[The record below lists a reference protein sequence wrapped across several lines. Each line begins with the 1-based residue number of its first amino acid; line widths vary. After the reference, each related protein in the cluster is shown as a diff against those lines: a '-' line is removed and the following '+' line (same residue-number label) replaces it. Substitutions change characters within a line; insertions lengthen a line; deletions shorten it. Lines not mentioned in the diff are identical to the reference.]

1 MRLVLDMNLSPDL
14 CAPLGAAGHEAMHWS
29 TLGAPTA
36 SDESIMDYARDHGLV
51 VVTHDLDFG
60 AILAATHAHG
70 PSVVQVRTGDVLS
83 DKFVSLISSAVTRFE
98 SDLLA
103 GALVVVDDSRSRVR
117 VLPIT

>member
-1 MRLVLDMNLSPDL
+1 MLLVLDMNLSPDL
-14 CAPLGAAGHEAMHWS
+14 CAPLSAAGHEAVHWSTLAVHWS

-36 SDESIMDYARDHGLV
+36 SDESIMAYARDHGLV

-83 DKFVSLISSAVTRFE
+83 DKFVSLIII
-98 SDLLA
+98 
-103 GALVVVDDSRSRVR
+103 SRDT
-117 VLPIT
+117 I

>member
-14 CAPLGAAGHEAMHWS
+14 RAQLGAAGHEAVHWS

-36 SDESIMDYARDHGLV
+36 SDESIMIYARDRDLV

-60 AILAATHAHG
+60 AILAATHADG
-70 PSVVQVRTGDVLS
+70 PSVIQVRIGDVLS
-83 DKFVSLISSAVTRFE
+83 DRFVSLVSTAVTRFE

-103 GALVVVDDSRSRVR
+103 GALVVVDETRSRVR